1 GALLRRDDEWLV
13 LKFVG
18 FALARRIPGINRVRP
33 SGIPVA
39 LLEQAVHIEI
49 RPLTVGQAH
58 QVDPLFGLPER
69 LVLETSETGLVI
81 TSDTFVLAAGNGKI
95 EDVEADPSATM
106 FLGAGRCDL
115 HLIAVVHP
123 ECPLLLGV
131 RPGILSFAQP
141 VYVPVGGR
149 RSVGLIVLRCREMR
163 AILDVRQI
171 RVRAGVGPVPGIR
184 SRPHQGLDRQL
195 AGGADAKSRI
205 VAHIVANLDLAV
217 DAVELKI
224 NRAGLRS
231 SARTHTHDKD
241 RGPESRGAHDRS
253 VAAHCVCP
261 PLNLSAVFVRLSCS
275 GTTGTAKAL
284 ERPLRHHSSKES
296 RLLIEPSCPTGRPE
310 LSEFAKI
317 SAPPLPPASACRVA

>member
-1 GALLRRDDEWLV
+1 
-13 LKFVG
+13 
-18 FALARRIPGINRVRP
+18 
-33 SGIPVA
+33 
-39 LLEQAVHIEI
+39 
-49 RPLTVGQAH
+49 
-58 QVDPLFGLPER
+58 
-69 LVLETSETGLVI
+69 
-81 TSDTFVLAAGNGKI
+81 
-95 EDVEADPSATM
+95 
-106 FLGAGRCDL
+106 RCDL

-131 RPGILSFAQP
+131 RPGTLPFAQP

-149 RSVGLIVLRCREMR
+149 RSVRLIVLRCREMR

-171 RVRAGVGPVPGIR
+171 RVRAGVGQVPGIR
-184 SRPHQGLDRQL
+184 SRPHPGLDRQL

-284 ERPLRHHSSKES
+284 ERPLWHDSSQES
-296 RLLIEPSCPTGRPE
+296 LRFTEILQMYPKTGISVRVFPALLQDRREVLTATAPRVTRTPARGSDLAIFPGIWTYSFCRLLLWRRRGRHRCLRVAPGWPVRGAGRPDDDRQPG
-310 LSEFAKI
+310 AVG
-317 SAPPLPPASACRVA
+317 R